1 MKRRT
6 IMCVDYNENA
16 LSDDSCTN
24 LGERPLET
32 EFCDINLPYCNGEED
47 NNENSNMIWIESHLI
62 LFLNSFLHSF
72 SYYMKILN
80 SMNCTT
86 VF

>member
-1 MKRRT
+1 MQQCRAKIMVFFRHLGQPHPMKRRT

-24 LGERPLET
+24 LGERPFET

-47 NNENSNMIWIESHLI
+47 NNENSNMI
-62 LFLNSFLHSF
+62 
-72 SYYMKILN
+72 
-80 SMNCTT
+80 
-86 VF
+86 